1 MAKFSELIGKTITE
15 IEREE
20 NFLKFI
26 TSDGDRYVMK
36 HDQECCETV
45 TLEEVIGDLGDLIDS
60 PIVEASKESGHLLPV
75 KEDDGYAS
83 DSYTWTFY
91 KIGSQKGFVTLR
103 WYGESNG
110 YYSEG
115 VNFFKNGETWGE
127 QDD

>member
-1 MAKFSELIGKTITE
+1 MAKISELVGKTIAE

-36 HDQECCETV
+36 HEQDCCELV
-45 TLEEVIGDLGDLIDS
+45 TLEEVIGDLADLINS
-60 PIVEASKESGHLLPV
+60 PIVEASKETNRELPP
-75 KEDDGYAS
+75 KDPEWDES
-83 DSYTWTFY
+83 HTWTFY

-110 YYSEG
+110 YYSEE
-115 VNFFKNGETWGE
+115 VSFLKNGERWPS
-127 QDD
+127 DD

>member
-75 KEDDGYAS
+75 KEPEWT

-115 VNFFKNGETWGE
+115 VNFFKNGEKWGE